1 MIKRW
6 IFTKQARS
14 FLFLFLFTYI
24 YRLVILVSV
33 LFLFI
38 RFLVADFNNP
48 LGKTL
53 ESCSQLPLFVLFIYK
68 HEQNKS
74 KRKAD
79 QFRFLGNW
87 APTPPLSHHFAQSEK

>member
-6 IFTKQARS
+6 IFTKQAIS
-14 FLFLFLFTYI
+14 FLC
-24 YRLVILVSV
+24 

-38 RFLVADFNNP
+38 YIYLLVMFVFVLFCFYFTRFSVANFNNP
-48 LGKTL
+48 LGETL
-53 ESCSQLPLFVLFIYK
+53 ESYSQLPLFMLFIYK

-79 QFRFLGNW
+79 QFRFLGNC
-87 APTPPLSHHFAQSEK
+87 APTPPLSHLLP